1 MNEGRPHG
9 RPPDPD
15 DADRSSTGE
24 THFPMREGREMD
36 TLGITGLDGA
46 ATVTFFVWFANGQ
59 S

>member
-1 MNEGRPHG
+1 
-9 RPPDPD
+9 
-15 DADRSSTGE
+15 
-24 THFPMREGREMD
+24 MREGREMD